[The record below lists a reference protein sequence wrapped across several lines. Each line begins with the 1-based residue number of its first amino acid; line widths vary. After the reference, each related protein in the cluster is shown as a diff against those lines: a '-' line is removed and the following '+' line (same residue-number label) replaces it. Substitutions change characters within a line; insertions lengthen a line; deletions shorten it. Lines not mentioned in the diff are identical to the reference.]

1 MRRTRAK
8 LFGGCP
14 GGKTLEFETFS
25 LGPIAVMGVG
35 GAEQVESA
43 FQGDG
48 GGGFPGLLCGAVL
61 TPGLP
66 FLICKGKKIF
76 LPLPFA
82 EWQLEKSLEPS
93 RKILLAL
100 KILMN
105 VSSRGC
111 RIQPTYE
118 KQ

>member
-1 MRRTRAK
+1 M
-8 LFGGCP
+8 GG
-14 GGKTLEFETFS
+14 
-25 LGPIAVMGVG
+25 V
-35 GAEQVESA
+35 
-43 FQGDG
+43 
-48 GGGFPGLLCGAVL
+48 PGLLCGTVL

-100 KILMN
+100 KIFMN

>member
-14 GGKTLEFETFS
+14 GGKTLEFETFL

-35 GAEQVESA
+35 GAGAGRICLS
-43 FQGDG
+43 G
-48 GGGFPGLLCGAVL
+48 GWGGVPGLLCGTVL

-100 KILMN
+100 KIFMN